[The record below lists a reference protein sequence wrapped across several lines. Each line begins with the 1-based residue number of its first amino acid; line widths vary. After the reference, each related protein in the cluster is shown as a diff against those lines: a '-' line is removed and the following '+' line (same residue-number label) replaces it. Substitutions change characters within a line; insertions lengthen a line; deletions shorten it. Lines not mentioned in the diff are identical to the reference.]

1 MFRAIILGSGD
12 DHDHERGQTEDLNS
26 AQQVSGE
33 RVARRSQGDD
43 RHHGQEEGSGHQDR
57 NKRMKTH
64 ASNS

>member
-1 MFRAIILGSGD
+1 
-12 DHDHERGQTEDLNS
+12 
-26 AQQVSGE
+26 
-33 RVARRSQGDD
+33 VARRSQGDD